1 VNALSV
7 FVSRYAVSKSERRK
21 LVERLSA
28 GLPPAAGLIERAGLV
43 EVARLRGSESELV
56 LVDGVAALVL
66 EKELAYPTLLAAHK
80 LGLELPRVTVDM
92 GAVPHILNG
101 ADVMVPGIVAFSE
114 FEAGSVVYVDDVEK
128 RRVFAVGLALIGSN
142 ELRNVKRG
150 KAVRTLHYAG
160 DKLWKLLTGAR

>member
-1 VNALSV
+1 VNTLSV

-21 LVERLSA
+21 LVERLRAS
-28 GLPPAAGLIERAGLV
+28 LPPATELIEKADLV

-56 LVDGVAALVL
+56 LVNGVAALVL
-66 EKELAYPTLLAAHK
+66 EGELAFPTLLAAHK

-101 ADVMVPGIVAFSE
+101 ADVMVPGIVTFGE
-114 FEAGSVVYVDDVEK
+114 FEVGDIVYVDDVEK
-128 RRVFAVGLALIGSN
+128 HRVFAVGQALMGSG
-142 ELRNVKRG
+142 ELRETKRG